1 MTEEKSFQDFFN
13 KGSRMIERAL
23 GQEFKLSKDFFVED
37 EDNNDNEEEDVKGDR
52 LTKKFVFSAN
62 DHLNRAVT
70 SIDWSPIHPEL
81 MLASYSKC
89 NEWSMDEADGL
100 IHLYSLSL

>member
-1 MTEEKSFQDFFN
+1 
-13 KGSRMIERAL
+13 
-23 GQEFKLSKDFFVED
+23 LSKDFFIED
-37 EDNNDNEEEDVKGDR
+37 EEAVDEDDVDVKGDR
-52 LTKKFVFSAN
+52 LTKKFVFSQN

-70 SIDWSPIHPEL
+70 SIDWSPIHSEL
-81 MLASYSKC
+81 LLASYSKC